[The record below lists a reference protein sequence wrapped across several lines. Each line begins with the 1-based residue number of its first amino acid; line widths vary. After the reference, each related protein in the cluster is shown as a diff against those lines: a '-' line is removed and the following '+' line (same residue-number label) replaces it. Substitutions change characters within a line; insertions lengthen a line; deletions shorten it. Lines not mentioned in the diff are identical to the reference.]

1 MTNYTSKKLGEIFEI
16 ARGGSPRPISK
27 FITEDPDGINWVMIG
42 DGVEGSKYISET
54 KKKIIQDGVKRSRR
68 VKPGDFILSNSM
80 SFGRPYI
87 METDGCIHD
96 GWLLLRPRTNDISTD
111 YFYYLL
117 GSEAIYQ
124 KFKLLAGGS
133 TVKNLNIDL
142 VSNVEVPYPDL
153 STQQEIA
160 ARLDDVS
167 RLKKQYLEGAFLTAE
182 LLEAIA
188 ADVFKGNI

>member
-1 MTNYTSKKLGEIFEI
+1 MTTYQYRRLGDIFEI
-16 ARGGSPRPISK
+16 ARGGSPRPIAQ

-54 KKKIIQDGVKRSRR
+54 KKKIIPEGVKRSRK
-68 VKPGDFILSNSM
+68 VEPGDFILSNSM

-87 METDGCIHD
+87 MATDGCIHD
-96 GWLLLRPRTNDISTD
+96 GWLLLRPMTDDISTD

-142 VSNVEVPYPDL
+142 VSSVEVPYPDVVA
-153 STQQEIA
+153 QREIA
-160 ARLDDVS
+160 ARLDS
-167 RLKKQYLEGAFLTAE
+167 IAKLRKQYEDGAVLASE
-182 LLEAIA
+182 LLEAMT
-188 ADVFKGNI
+188 ADVFSGDA